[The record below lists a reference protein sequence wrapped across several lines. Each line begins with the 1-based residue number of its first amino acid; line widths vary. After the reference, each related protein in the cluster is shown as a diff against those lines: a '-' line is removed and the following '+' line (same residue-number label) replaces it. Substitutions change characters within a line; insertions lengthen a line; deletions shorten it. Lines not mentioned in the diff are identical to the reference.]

1 MNVMKNAKLTVKQP
15 GAKMPMRS
23 TTGSAGYDIF
33 AAEAIY
39 LPSKQEVTI
48 ELPFHFEGEL
58 PSGHIVRVFVRSS
71 FGIKK
76 KVRIV
81 VDGNKAAL
89 GKTLNLKDTIHTL
102 TLLNDSESDLT
113 IAEGEHFAQFIVTEA
128 KPTED
133 KNVIEWLT
141 TEELG
146 EMVPVKGHV
155 EVVRPN
161 VYVFVLDEAVTL
173 TPNEQKTL
181 PSGLRTVIEDGTWT
195 AVVPHKDVAD
205 SVMLANQVGVIDRD
219 YAYNESTKGNC
230 FLALV
235 NLKDETVVLEEGTR
249 LSTWYTEKYY
259 VFDDEIKT
267 DKIRTGGIGH
277 T

>member
-1 MNVMKNAKLTVKQP
+1 MNVIQNAKISMKQDQT
-15 GAKMPMRS
+15 KVPMRS

-33 AAEAIY
+33 AAEAIHV
-39 LPSKQEVTI
+39 PANGQVTL
-48 ELPFHFEGEL
+48 ELPFYFTGDL
-58 PSGHIVRVFVRSS
+58 PSNLIVRVFVRSS

-89 GKTLNLKDTIHTL
+89 GKTLTLTDDLHTL
-102 TLLNDSESDLT
+102 TLLNDSDTDLD
-113 IAEGEHFAQFIVTEA
+113 IAAGEHFAQFIVTENQ
-128 KPTED
+128 PTED

-141 TEELG
+141 EEELG
-146 EMVPVKGHV
+146 DLVPVKGHV
-155 EVVRPN
+155 EVLRPN
-161 VYVFVLDEAVTL
+161 VYVFVLDEKVTL
-173 TPNEQKTL
+173 APKEQVTL
-181 PSGLRTVIEDGTWT
+181 PSGLRTVIEDNTWT
-195 AVVPHKDVAD
+195 AVVPHEDVTD
-205 SVMLANQVGVIDRD
+205 SIMLANQVGVIDRD
-219 YAYNESTKGNC
+219 YAFNESTKGNC

-235 NLKDETVVLEEGTR
+235 NLKDEAVTLEAGTC
-249 LSTWYTEKYY
+249 LTTWFTEKYY